1 MSEEEKIAVVTG
13 GGGHVGTVVVRV
25 MIEEGWHVF
34 VPRRPRDSRN
44 DTEETAEP
52 ETQGLHTEV
61 EANLT
66 TEDDVMELMEQAGRR
81 TGRIDAL
88 INLVGMFNSGED
100 IHELSIDK
108 WNRVIDVNLTSVF
121 LCCKHVLPRMIRAGG
136 GCIINT
142 TSKAAIDIQAGAS
155 AYAVAKSG
163 VITLT
168 EALREELRDTGITAN
183 AIMPGIIDTA
193 ATRKLMPKGN
203 PEKWVKPEQIAE
215 TVITLCRGEL
225 GGINGS
231 VLKMFGAM

>member
-13 GGGHVGTVVVRV
+13 GGGHVGTAVVGA
-25 MIEEGWHVF
+25 MTGEGWHVF
-34 VPRRPRDSRN
+34 VPRRPGGSRN
-44 DTEETAEP
+44 GTEQAAEP
-52 ETQGLHTEV
+52 GTQGLCTRV
-61 EANLT
+61 EADLT
-66 TEDDVMELMEQAGRR
+66 AEGDVMELMERAGRR

-88 INLVGMFNSGED
+88 INLVGMFHFGED
-100 IHELSIDK
+100 IHKLSLDK
-108 WNRVIDVNLTSVF
+108 WKEVIDVNLTSVF
-121 LCCKHVLPRMIRAGG
+121 LCCKHALPLMIGAGG

-193 ATRKLMPKGN
+193 ATRKIMPKGN
-203 PEKWVKPEQIAE
+203 PEQWVKPEQIAE
-215 TVITLCRGEL
+215 TVVTLCRGEL
-225 GGINGS
+225 EGINGS
-231 VLKMFGAM
+231 ILKMFGSM